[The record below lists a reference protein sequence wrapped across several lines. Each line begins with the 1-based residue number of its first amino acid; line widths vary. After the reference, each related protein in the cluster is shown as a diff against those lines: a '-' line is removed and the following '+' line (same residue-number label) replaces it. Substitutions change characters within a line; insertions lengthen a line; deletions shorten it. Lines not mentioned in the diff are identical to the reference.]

1 MIKILACSKVKDQS
15 LKSLIDE
22 YVKRIKHYHNIE
34 IIDTNDQ
41 KIVANDSYK
50 HIKDLEAKDL
60 LAKIKDSDFVV
71 VLDLK
76 GRELDSMDLS
86 NMIVRWL
93 SNGRD
98 IVFVI
103 GGSLGLGEE
112 VLKRADYHLCLSKL
126 TFLHQ
131 MSKLI
136 LLEQIYRSFKILH
149 HETYHK

>member
-1 MIKILACSKVKDQS
+1 MIKILACGKVKDQS

-76 GRELDSMDLS
+76 GRELDSIELS
-86 NMIVRWL
+86 NMIDRWL

-98 IVFVI
+98 IIFVI

>member
-1 MIKILACSKVKDQS
+1 MIKILACGKVKDQS

-76 GRELDSMDLS
+76 GRELDSIELS
-86 NMIVRWL
+86 NMIDRWL

>member
-1 MIKILACSKVKDQS
+1 MIKILACGKVKDQS
-15 LKSLIDE
+15 LKSLINE
-22 YVKRIKHYHNIE
+22 YVKRVKHYHNIE

-41 KIVANDSYK
+41 KIVTNDSYK

-76 GRELDSMDLS
+76 GRELDSIELS
-86 NMIVRWL
+86 NMIDRWL

>member
-1 MIKILACSKVKDQS
+1 MIKILACGKVKDQS

-76 GRELDSMDLS
+76 GRELDSIELS
-86 NMIVRWL
+86 NKIDRWL

-98 IVFVI
+98 IIFVI

>member
-1 MIKILACSKVKDQS
+1 MIKILACGKVKDQS

-76 GRELDSMDLS
+76 GRELDSIELS
-86 NMIVRWL
+86 NMIDRWL

-112 VLKRADYHLCLSKL
+112 VLMRADYHLCLSKL

>member
-60 LAKIKDSDFVV
+60 LAKIKDSEFVV

-76 GRELDSMDLS
+76 GRELDSIELS
-86 NMIVRWL
+86 NMIDRWL

>member
-1 MIKILACSKVKDQS
+1 MIKILACGKVKDQS
-15 LKSLIDE
+15 LKSLINE

-76 GRELDSMDLS
+76 GRELDSIELS
-86 NMIVRWL
+86 NMIDRWL

-98 IVFVI
+98 IIFVI

>member
-1 MIKILACSKVKDQS
+1 MIKILACGKVKDQS

-22 YVKRIKHYHNIE
+22 YIKRIKHYHNIE

-76 GRELDSMDLS
+76 GRELDSIELS
-86 NMIVRWL
+86 NMIDRWL

>member
-1 MIKILACSKVKDQS
+1 MIKILACGKVKDQS
-15 LKSLIDE
+15 LKSLINE
-22 YVKRIKHYHNIE
+22 YVKRIKHYYNIE

-76 GRELDSMDLS
+76 GRELDSIELS
-86 NMIVRWL
+86 NMIDRWL

>member
-1 MIKILACSKVKDQS
+1 MIKILACGKVKDQS

-76 GRELDSMDLS
+76 GRELDSIELS
-86 NMIVRWL
+86 NMIDRWL
-93 SNGRD
+93 SSGRD